1 MRVFGKRFPLLKMRP
16 AMCDRRIFGVSM
28 DEFIAMK
35 PSQRIWQMVKTD
47 YTSQI
52 LVVMCV
58 VFFVIQRYL

>member
-1 MRVFGKRFPLLKMRP
+1 
-16 AMCDRRIFGVSM
+16 MCDRRIFGVSM